1 MNAVS
6 ATTCSRSE
14 ALLHRY
20 WEDMYAK
27 ELDADSWKQVNELRK
42 TDPKAA
48 DELVRTFSYHID
60 HGYGMDCY
68 AVGPTLGAG
77 VSALMVNDTIIYPWC
92 YKTQEVLDN
101 GPLRFTVSWSSIR
114 WL

>member
-1 MNAVS
+1 MNCARQ
-6 ATTCSRSE
+6 T
-14 ALLHRY
+14 
-20 WEDMYAK
+20 
-27 ELDADSWKQVNELRK
+27 
-42 TDPKAA
+42 PKAA

-101 GPLRFTVSWSSIR
+101 GPLRFTIEVEVQSAGCEGILR
-114 WL
+114 WWKHV